1 MTPREVLEK
10 HIEENN
16 MLIGHINSETQRLW
30 KEQSKLVK
38 RLDTLK
44 KEKERL
50 LVENDTF
57 QLEIMKMG
65 E

>member
-1 MTPREVLEK
+1 MTPKEVLEK

-16 MLIGHINSETQRLW
+16 MLIGHINGETQRLW
-30 KEQSKLVK
+30 KEQAQLVRKLDK
-38 RLDTLK
+38 LK

-50 LVENDTF
+50 VVENDTF

-65 E
+65 G